1 MEESSKRFSWKTLL
15 LLEFITVII
24 AVLGLALIPKFD
36 DAFYVNIPIV
46 KLIFTIITNLGET
59 IVFIILIAIIYIGYD
74 KKFAKNLTFSLLI
87 TYYINGVFK
96 DIFKD
101 PRPPSSSITDSYGF
115 PSGHSQTAVG
125 FWGYVGYEFREKPR
139 NYIIPILMA
148 IIITLVALSRLII
161 GVHDVQDVAGGLILG
176 IGILIVFIYLEPI
189 FTRKFNTFAIGIKIG
204 LGVIV
209 SIGLLFLGIVIF
221 LMDNGDLGYAF
232 ADEGAYGQVAGVI
245 LGLSIGYILEQ
256 EYVKYEP
263 KDMTVLQ
270 RILNVIIGLAIL
282 LVVYFLLEFLLHGN
296 IFFRFIRYAV
306 IALILTLL
314 LPYIF
319 VKIYKPKR
327 E

>member
-1 MEESSKRFSWKTLL
+1 M
-15 LLEFITVII
+15 
-24 AVLGLALIPKFD
+24 
-36 DAFYVNIPIV
+36 
-46 KLIFTIITNLGET
+46 
-59 IVFIILIAIIYIGYD
+59 
-74 KKFAKNLTFSLLI
+74 
-87 TYYINGVFK
+87 
-96 DIFKD
+96 
-101 PRPPSSSITDSYGF
+101 
-115 PSGHSQTAVG
+115 
-125 FWGYVGYEFREKPR
+125 
-139 NYIIPILMA
+139 
-148 IIITLVALSRLII
+148 
-161 GVHDVQDVAGGLILG
+161 
-176 IGILIVFIYLEPI
+176 
-189 FTRKFNTFAIGIKIG
+189 
-204 LGVIV
+204 GVIV
-209 SIGLLFLGIVIF
+209 SLGLLFLGIVIF

>member
-161 GVHDVQDVAGGLILG
+161 GVHDVQDVAG
-176 IGILIVFIYLEPI
+176 
-189 FTRKFNTFAIGIKIG
+189 
-204 LGVIV
+204 
-209 SIGLLFLGIVIF
+209 
-221 LMDNGDLGYAF
+221 DL
-232 ADEGAYGQVAGVI
+232 
-245 LGLSIGYILEQ
+245 
-256 EYVKYEP
+256 P
-263 KDMTVLQ
+263 
-270 RILNVIIGLAIL
+270 
-282 LVVYFLLEFLLHGN
+282 
-296 IFFRFIRYAV
+296 
-306 IALILTLL
+306 
-314 LPYIF
+314 
-319 VKIYKPKR
+319 
-327 E
+327 